1 LYDKNKTTLVAYPVG
16 KAGAFTIPDG
26 VTSIRYWAF
35 CYCSKLTNVNIPDSV
50 TSIGNGVFY
59 STNLTSITIPE
70 SVTSIVA
77 MAFSN
82 CFGLT
87 SVTFE
92 GTISSDDFDASAF
105 DNDLKIAYLAGGKG
119 TYTRVSGGTEWTKQP

>member
-1 LYDKNKTTLVAYPVG
+1 
-16 KAGAFTIPDG
+16 
-26 VTSIRYWAF
+26 
-35 CYCSKLTNVNIPDSV
+35 
-50 TSIGNGVFY
+50 
-59 STNLTSITIPE
+59 
-70 SVTSIVA
+70 